1 MRDIGKDAASVGQA
15 VFYLRVEGP
24 KTNMQAIEVAW
35 ETENEVLPKAGIGE
49 SRGGLQTMLKDLIR
63 LVATHPEAFA
73 ELVEKK

>member
-1 MRDIGKDAASVGQA
+1 
-15 VFYLRVEGP
+15 
-24 KTNMQAIEVAW
+24 MQAIEVAW